1 LAIQTDGTAI
11 TTHSAFRIR
20 VLVGIT
26 VRAAPSA
33 IWALLTNAQDFP
45 RWNSTV
51 QSVQGKIAAGE
62 TILLRATIT
71 PERTFK
77 LRVTTF
83 APNEH
88 MVWQDGT
95 PLFRGVRQYA
105 LTPRRSGATDVTM
118 AETLSGLMLPMIARS
133 LPDQGPSFER
143 FLADLKAEAERDS

>member
-1 LAIQTDGTAI
+1 LTIQTNGKA
-11 TTHSAFRIR
+11 TTTRSTFRIEF
-20 VLVGIT
+20 VVGIT
-26 VRAAPSA
+26 IKATPSA

-51 QSVQGKIAAGE
+51 QSIEGKIAPGE
-62 TILLRATIT
+62 TILLRAAIA

-83 APNEH
+83 TPNER

-95 PLFRGVRQYA
+95 PLFRGVRQYT
-105 LTPRRSGATDVTM
+105 LTSRGDSAIEVTM
-118 AETLSGLMLPMIARS
+118 VETISGLMLPMIAGS

-143 FLADLKAEAERDS
+143 FLADLKAEAERGS